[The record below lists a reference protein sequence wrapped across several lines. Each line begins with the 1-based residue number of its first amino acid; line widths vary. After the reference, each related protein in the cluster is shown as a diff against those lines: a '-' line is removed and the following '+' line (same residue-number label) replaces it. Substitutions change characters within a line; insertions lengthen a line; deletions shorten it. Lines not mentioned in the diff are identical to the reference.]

1 MAATAIL
8 DNFEWPY
15 LRNGLRSTYIDRAM
29 HGHLCD
35 STAFLLLVI
44 VQESPADAGIPARRK
59 NDEKFLHFEV
69 ITSSSQVG
77 NPVFIVI
84 KFLIQIT
91 STYNNS

>member
-1 MAATAIL
+1 MCNNIRDYT
-8 DNFEWPY
+8 
-15 LRNGLRSTYIDRAM
+15 
-29 HGHLCD
+29 
-35 STAFLLLVI
+35 VI
-44 VQESPADAGIPARRK
+44 GKQESPADAGIPARRK
-59 NDEKFLHFEV
+59 NDDKKFLHFEV